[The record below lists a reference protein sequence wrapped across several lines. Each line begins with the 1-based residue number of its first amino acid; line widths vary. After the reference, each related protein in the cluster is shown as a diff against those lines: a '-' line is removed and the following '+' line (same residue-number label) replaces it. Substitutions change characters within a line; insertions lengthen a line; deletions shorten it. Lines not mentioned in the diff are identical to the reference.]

1 MVPDKSDT
9 RVTDLITALIN
20 MDRLKIREILN
31 PEDGTVIKEQT
42 IDTIIVP
49 ALDEIGKRWEQGTIA
64 ISQVYMA
71 GVLIE
76 EMISSIIPDL
86 EPNRINHKKMATVV
100 LEDYHMSYNFV

>member
-1 MVPDKSDT
+1 MVPDKIDT

-49 ALDEIGKRWEQGTIA
+49 ALDEIGPSHRYTWPESSSKR
-64 ISQVYMA
+64 
-71 GVLIE
+71 
-76 EMISSIIPDL
+76 
-86 EPNRINHKKMATVV
+86 
-100 LEDYHMSYNFV
+100 